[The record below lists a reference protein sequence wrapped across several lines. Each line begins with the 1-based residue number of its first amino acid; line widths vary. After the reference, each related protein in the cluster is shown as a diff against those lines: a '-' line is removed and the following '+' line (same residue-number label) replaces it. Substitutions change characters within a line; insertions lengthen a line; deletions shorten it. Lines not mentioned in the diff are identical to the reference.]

1 MSNIP
6 HNRKVCPATAKAM
19 YEAGYST
26 REIAGRFG
34 VRPPAITRTL
44 NSVGVKM
51 RHGKAGTA
59 AEQCDRLAD
68 LMADGASLMSAAEA
82 MGIGKDWARRLWKEI
97 CVGLGAQA
105 I

>member
-1 MSNIP
+1 MNYNQHS
-6 HNRKVCPATAKAM
+6 RKVCPATAKAM
-19 YEAGYST
+19 YEAGYAT

-34 VRPPAITRTL
+34 VKPPAITRAL

-59 AEQCDRLAD
+59 VEQCNRLAD
-68 LMADGASLMSAAEA
+68 LVADGHTIAAAAEV
-82 MGIGKDWARRLWKEI
+82 MGISKDWSRRLWLKI
-97 CVGLGAQA
+97 CTGLGAQA